1 MRLKTDSRTNVKKC
15 VADLIIMPETDVIKK
30 DLNTG
35 DNDQS
40 GLPHIHWRMSEG
52 GRFVLVQE
60 DDPIHPDRA
69 VIATIPSLGGGDHYL
84 PAEVKKISTSSMMF
98 S

>member
-84 PAEVKKISTSSMMF
+84 PEIKKISTSSMMF